1 MYFWGCP
8 WFYSLKRL
16 SYWWKRVLH
25 CLRCP
30 RILNLV
36 PEIAV
41 IVNDPVAHLRPSIL
55 ELESWNEEQQ
65 ASFRQQIIANETKA
79 TKKDDCRSF
88 TEEALKKRKGREDRR
103 RLATMK
109 FAEESNAEDINTP
122 SPDVSHSK
130 ESDAMITQSTQISIS
145 QQPAASAN
153 YVITIP
159 AASEYQ
165 WYNADQATF
174 RTIAG
179 AQKAG
184 IWTYPSNLNE
194 RARCGVF
201 QSLLAH
207 GYFIGSGIKFGGDY
221 LVYPG

>member
-1 MYFWGCP
+1 M
-8 WFYSLKRL
+8 
-16 SYWWKRVLH
+16 
-25 CLRCP
+25 
-30 RILNLV
+30 LNLV

-41 IVNDPVAHLRPSIL
+41 IVNDSVAHLRPSIS

-65 ASFRQQIIANETKA
+65 TSFRQQIIANETKA
-79 TKKDDCRSF
+79 TKKDDRRSF
-88 TEEALKKRKGREDRR
+88 TEEALKKRKEREDRR

-109 FAEESNAEDINTP
+109 LAEESDAEDINTP
-122 SPDVSHSK
+122 SPDVLCS
-130 ESDAMITQSTQISIS
+130 EEPDTVTQSTQLSIS
-145 QQPAASAN
+145 QQSAASAN

-174 RTIAG
+174 RTIG
-179 AQKAG
+179 DAQKAG
-184 IWTYPSNLNE
+184 IWTYPSNLTE

-201 QSLLAH
+201 QSLSAH
-207 GYFIGSGIKFGGDY
+207 GYFIGSGVKFGGDY

>member
-1 MYFWGCP
+1 MV
-8 WFYSLKRL
+8 SN
-16 SYWWKRVLH
+16 
-25 CLRCP
+25 CLRRP

-41 IVNDPVAHLRPSIL
+41 IVNDPVAHLRPSIS

-65 ASFRQQIIANETKA
+65 ASFRQQIIANEARA

-88 TEEALKKRKGREDRR
+88 TEEALKKRKEREDRR

-109 FAEESNAEDINTP
+109 LAEESNAEDINTP
-122 SPDVSHSK
+122 SPDVSRS
-130 ESDAMITQSTQISIS
+130 EEPDAVTQSTQSSIS

-174 RTIAG
+174 RTIG
-179 AQKAG
+179 DAQKAG
-184 IWTYPSNLNE
+184 IWTYPSNLIE

-201 QSLLAH
+201 QSLSAR